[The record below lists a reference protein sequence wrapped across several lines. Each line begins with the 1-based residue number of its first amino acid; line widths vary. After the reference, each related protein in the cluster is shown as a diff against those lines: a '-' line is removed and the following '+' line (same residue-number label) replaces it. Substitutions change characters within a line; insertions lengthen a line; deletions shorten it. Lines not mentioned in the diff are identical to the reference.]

1 MPKNR
6 LGNRLGWCTT
16 ETLTRLSSRS
26 YTPFVT
32 QPENGA
38 NLTDF
43 WDTNIVSTA
52 VARNIPSENGQ
63 VHPATFPEKIVIL
76 PLIQTTNEGDLVLDP
91 FSGSHTTG
99 RVANRFGRKYVGYD
113 IHDY

>member
-1 MPKNR
+1 MR
-6 LGNRLGWCTT
+6 LVHHR
-16 ETLTRLSSRS
+16 ETRDSLSNS
-26 YTPFVT
+26 YTPIV
-32 QPENGA
+32 PDADSGA

-43 WDTNIVSTA
+43 WSDEVVSTA
-52 VARNIPSENGQ
+52 VARNVVSENGQ
-63 VHPATFPEKIVIL
+63 VHPATFPEKVVIL